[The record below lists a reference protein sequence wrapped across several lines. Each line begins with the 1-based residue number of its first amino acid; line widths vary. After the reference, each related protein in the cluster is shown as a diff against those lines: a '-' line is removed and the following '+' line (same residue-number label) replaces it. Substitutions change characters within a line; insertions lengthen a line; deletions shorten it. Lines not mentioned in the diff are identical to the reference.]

1 MKGLSVSVVIPD
13 KTNSIQHRSVISD
26 IFDGKLSSSVQCLTC
41 ERVSLWPV
49 LLHMSPDSI
58 WAAMLENLP

>member
-13 KTNSIQHRSVISD
+13 KTNNIQHRSVISD

-41 ERVSLWPV
+41 ERVSIWPV
-49 LLHMSPDSI
+49 SLHKDEFISLKLM
-58 WAAMLENLP
+58 